1 MSTKKKAAGLSALK
15 NLSPSEATQEEAPK
29 TAPRGRAKTTPV
41 PKPKPA
47 AKTKSSL
54 SPDAA
59 PSVKQEKVAF
69 SLNLPE
75 EAHTKLRELS
85 FHERQSMT
93 QLILEGVDM
102 LFESRGLP
110 SIAKSDSKRSKT
122 DIYR

>member
-1 MSTKKKAAGLSALK
+1 MNTKKKAAGLSALK
-15 NLSPSEATQEEAPK
+15 NLSPSETTQEEAPK
-29 TAPRGRAKTTPV
+29 TAPRGRAKANTTPAPK

-47 AKTKSSL
+47 TKTKSSP
-54 SPDAA
+54 SPDST

-110 SIAKSDSKRSKT
+110 SIAKSDSKK
-122 DIYR
+122 

>member
-15 NLSPSEATQEEAPK
+15 NLSPSETTQEEAPK
-29 TAPRGRAKTTPV
+29 TAPRGRAKAKTSPA

-47 AKTKSSL
+47 TKTKSSP
-54 SPDAA
+54 SPDST
-59 PSVKQEKVAF
+59 PLVKQEKVAF

-110 SIAKSDSKRSKT
+110 SIAKSDSKK
-122 DIYR
+122 

>member
-15 NLSPSEATQEEAPK
+15 NLSPSEATQEETPKAASKPRAKPK
-29 TAPRGRAKTTPV
+29 TTATPKAKS
-41 PKPKPA
+41 A
-47 AKTKSSL
+47 AKTKP
-54 SPDAA
+54 SPSPAD
-59 PSVKQEKVAF
+59 SVKQEKVAF

-102 LFESRGLP
+102 LFKSRGLP
-110 SIAKSDSKRSKT
+110 SIAKSDSKK
-122 DIYR
+122 